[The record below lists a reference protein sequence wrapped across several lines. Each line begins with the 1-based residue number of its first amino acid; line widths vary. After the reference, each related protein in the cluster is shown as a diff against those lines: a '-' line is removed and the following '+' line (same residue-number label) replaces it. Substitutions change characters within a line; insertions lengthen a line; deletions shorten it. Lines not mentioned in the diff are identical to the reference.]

1 MKLAYKGIDSAGVSV
16 SDVIEAA
23 SISQAVES
31 LHEQGLFVTDITES
45 DGRAKKV
52 VSRRAPAKPKS
63 ARLKIGELLFFTRQM
78 AMLLRAGSPV
88 VPALVAIGKQMKGPA
103 GTVIN
108 GIRGDME
115 GGRGLA
121 DSMRE
126 FSSSFPATYVA
137 VIGAGEMSANLPD
150 MFTRLAS
157 LVSGK
162 REIRNRVL
170 AATAYPALL
179 ICLSASIV
187 TTMVVF
193 VVPRFKSLF
202 ASLNSPLPTSTR
214 IMFATSQALREHWPW
229 AVGAAV
235 VIVCSMLV
243 VCKSRA
249 GRRWLCDVQTR
260 LPLVGKLLTRLMVAQ
275 MYRVLGLLLESRVGL
290 MESLTLSGRISDNRD
305 YQALQATM
313 IAAVE
318 SGSRLGE
325 AMQQS
330 KLISPSIAQAVG
342 IGEES
347 GNLDQAMLF
356 VADVM
361 DEENAQLISAITKL
375 IEPLILIVMGFVV
388 GGIALSLF
396 VPLFDLAAMAD

>member
-16 SDVIEAA
+16 RDVIEAA
-23 SISQAVES
+23 SISEAVES

-45 DGRAKKV
+45 DGRARNFV
-52 VSRRAPAKPKS
+52 DRRVSAKLDS
-63 ARLKIGELLFFTRQM
+63 ARLKIVELLFFTRQM

-88 VPALVAIGKQMKGPA
+88 VPALMAIGKQMKGSA
-103 GTVIN
+103 KTVIDR
-108 GIRGDME
+108 IRGDME

-121 DSMRE
+121 DSMRA
-126 FSSSFPATYVA
+126 FSSSFPDTYVA
-137 VIGAGEMSANLPD
+137 VIGAGEMSASLPD
-150 MFTRLAS
+150 MFARLAL
-157 LVSGK
+157 LVSRK
-162 REIRNRVL
+162 RETRNRVL
-170 AATAYPALL
+170 AAAAYPVLL

-193 VVPRFKSLF
+193 VVPRFKALF
-202 ASLNSPLPTSTR
+202 ATLSAPLPTTTR
-214 IMFATSQALREHWPW
+214 IMFAISQALREYWMW
-229 AVGAAV
+229 AAGAGV
-235 VIVCSMLV
+235 VFVVSVLV

-249 GRRWLCDVQTR
+249 GRQWLCDVQTR
-260 LPLVGKLLTRLMVAQ
+260 LPMVGKLFTRLMVAQ
-275 MYRVLGLLLESRVGL
+275 MYRVLGLLLESRLGL
-290 MESLTLSGRISDNRD
+290 MESLTLSRRISGNRD
-305 YQALQATM
+305 YQALQADM
-313 IAAVE
+313 IEAVE

-330 KLISPSIAQAVG
+330 KLISPSIAQAVA

-361 DEENAQLISAITKL
+361 DEENTQMINAITKL
-375 IEPLILIVMGFVV
+375 IEPVILIVMGFIV

-396 VPLFDLAAMAD
+396 VPLFDLAAMAG

>member
-1 MKLAYKGIDSAGVSV
+1 MKLAYKGIDSAGVGV

-23 SISQAVES
+23 SISEAVES

-45 DGRAKKV
+45 DGRARKIED
-52 VSRRAPAKPKS
+52 RRVPAKSDS

-88 VPALVAIGKQMKGPA
+88 VPALVAIGKQMKGSA
-103 GTVIN
+103 RTVIN
-108 GIRGDME
+108 RIRGDME

-121 DSMRE
+121 DSMRA
-126 FSSSFPATYVA
+126 FSSSFPDTYVA

-157 LVSGK
+157 LVSRK
-162 REIRNRVL
+162 RETRNRVF

-193 VVPRFKSLF
+193 VVPRFKALF
-202 ASLNSPLPTSTR
+202 ASLNTPLPTTTR
-214 IMFATSQALREHWPW
+214 IMFAISQALREHWIW
-229 AVGAAV
+229 AVGAGVACFV
-235 VIVCSMLV
+235 SVLV
-243 VCKSRA
+243 VCKSRT
-249 GRRWLCDVQTR
+249 GRQWLCDVQTR
-260 LPLVGKLLTRLMVAQ
+260 LPIVGKLLARLMVAQ

-290 MESLTLSGRISDNRD
+290 MESLTLSGRISCNRD

-313 IAAVE
+313 VGAVE

-325 AMQQS
+325 AMQKS
-330 KLISPSIAQAVG
+330 KLISPSIAQAVS

-347 GNLDQAMLF
+347 GNLDQSLLF
-356 VADVM
+356 VADVL
-361 DEENAQLISAITKL
+361 DEENEQMINAITKL

-396 VPLFDLAAMAD
+396 VPLFDLAAMAG